1 MADVEQAPID
11 VLLPQGS
18 LWPQV
23 LSQTQHGLV
32 CGALQPIPTEYELV
46 PAAGADFL
54 VRIVS
59 NLARKQAAKH
69 LQKQRSQELGQDFN
83 PFLPYEPDLFV
94 ADLTPTHL
102 ALLNKFNVVDHHL
115 LIVTR
120 AFEHQ
125 DTLLTVADFAALW
138 LCLSEYEGLGFYNG
152 GTVAGASQRHK
163 HLQIVPLPLV
173 PGRTGI
179 PITPLVA
186 TTRWDSKF
194 GEEFGEIPALPFLH
208 GLSQLDP
215 HWPLEVAAPALHQRY
230 LNLLAA
236 LGNRIL
242 QPPIPNLST
251 QPDTPPPFS
260 YNLLATRDWLMVVP
274 RSQEKAM
281 GISINSLGFAGA
293 LLVKNAEQLAALKT
307 LTPLAVLEQVG
318 FGRGG
323 RQRAGDRGQKWAEE
337 RG

>member
-1 MADVEQAPID
+1 MDVEQAPID
-11 VLLPQGS
+11 VLLPEGS
-18 LWPQV
+18 LWTKV
-23 LSQTQHGLV
+23 LSQTQHGLA
-32 CGALQPIPTEYELV
+32 CGALQSIPTAYELV
-46 PAAGADFL
+46 PAAGTDFL

-69 LQKQRSQELGQDFN
+69 LQKQRSQELGQEVN

-152 GTVAGASQRHK
+152 GKVAGASQRHK

-173 PGRTGI
+173 PCGAGI
-179 PITPLVA
+179 PITPLIVD
-186 TTRWDSKF
+186 THWGS
-194 GEEFGEIPALPFLH
+194 EFGEIPALPFLH

-215 HWPLEVAAPALHQRY
+215 HWPLVVAAPSLHQRY

-242 QPPIPNLST
+242 QPPIANLST
-251 QPDTPPPFS
+251 QPNTPPPFS
-260 YNLLATRDWLMVVP
+260 YNLLATRDWMMIVP
-274 RSQEKAM
+274 RSQEKAQ

-293 LLVKNAEQLAALKT
+293 LLVKNPEQLAALKT
-307 LTPLAVLEQVG
+307 LTPLAALEQVG

-323 RQRAGDRGQKWAEE
+323 R
-337 RG
+337 